1 MSHPLTQNRYHEL
14 DWLRVLAVLLVLFFH
29 VGMIF
34 VRWDF
39 HIKSQDTSR
48 VLEQIMMFTHLW
60 RMPLLLLV
68 SGAGTFFAMRYFTGL
83 QYLGERCRRLLL
95 PFIACIPIVVSPQVY
110 IERLD
115 RYPDYLTFMLHSF
128 EGIYPEGGNF
138 SWHHLWFILYLF
150 SYTLLLL
157 PLLLWLRDGGAARLN
172 SRLLP
177 FLSQRGG
184 LLYLVL
190 PILLTQFALRPHFP
204 EENHTLIYDW
214 AFFVYYGCFFFFGY
228 LFASEGA
235 YFELLLE
242 QRRNFLVASLIATAA
257 LYAEYWLVY
266 PYHLALWL
274 KFDDLFGLT
283 EICLAWFWVLTF
295 TGYARRYLTHKPS
308 WLAWANENVYPF
320 YIWHQAVIV
329 VAGYHMAKWP
339 LGLWTRFALIALFS
353 FTVTLLL
360 CELVKRFR
368 LTRLIFGLKPRP
380 SQHAKPQAGLNSTEA

>member
-39 HIKSQDTSR
+39 HVKSQGTSR

-68 SGAGTFFAMRYFTGL
+68 SGAGTFFAMRKLNGFS
-83 QYLGERCRRLLL
+83 YLGERCRRLLL
-95 PFIACIPIVVSPQVY
+95 PFFACIPIVVAPQVY
-110 IERLD
+110 MERLD
-115 RYPDYLTFMLHSF
+115 RYPDFLTFLPHF
-128 EGIYPEGGNF
+128 LDGIYPEGGNF

-150 SYTLLLL
+150 IYTLLLL
-157 PLLLWLRDGGAARLN
+157 PLFLWLRDGGAARLN
-172 SRLLP
+172 RRLLP
-177 FLSQRGG
+177 FLCQRGG

-190 PILLTQFALRPHFP
+190 PIILTQAVLRPHFP

-214 AFFVYYGCFFFFGY
+214 AFFVYYGCFFFFGF
-228 LFASEGA
+228 LFASEGT
-235 YFELLLE
+235 YFELLLT
-242 QRRNFLVASLIATAA
+242 QRRSFLIAALITTAA

-266 PYHLALWL
+266 PLSASLWL

-283 EICLAWFWVLTF
+283 EICLTWFWVLAF
-295 TGYARRYLTHKPS
+295 TGYARRYLTYKPS

-329 VAGYHMAKWP
+329 VAGYYMAKWP
-339 LGLWTRFALIALFS
+339 FGLWTRFALISLFS
-353 FTVTLLL
+353 LIVTLLL
-360 CELVKRFR
+360 CELVKRFK
-368 LTRLIFGLKPRP
+368 LTRLIFGLKTRP
-380 SQHAKPQAGLNSTEA
+380 DRKPQPQAELKLAEV